1 MLAYFAAIQVG
12 LPLLLIVAHAL
23 IPAGSWIG
31 FLARVAALAI
41 VIAAVALTGLWL
53 FPPWWTPYVLLGLV
67 ALASW
72 PAARRLRKANPRGR
86 IWQATEILVAVVI
99 VVWPG
104 LQVVNAINGRAEQ
117 PGAID
122 LAQPLGAGRY
132 LVMSGGHDLAINAHL
147 MTLAPRFERYG
158 GQSYAVDLIA
168 IDGAGLRADGIN
180 PQDPA
185 RYVIYGVDV
194 YAPCAGEV
202 ISAENGIADMPAGT
216 RDREHMLGNHVLL
229 DCDAA
234 QVLLGHLAPG
244 TVTVEAGDMIA
255 TGQVLGKVGNTG
267 NTDEPHLHIHAQT
280 RGTED
285 EPVNAQPLPITIE
298 GQTLWRN
305 MILDWRG

>member
-23 IPAGSWIG
+23 IPAGSWVG
-31 FLARVAALAI
+31 FIARVAALAI
-41 VIAAVALTGLWL
+41 VIAAVAMTGLWL
-53 FPPWWTPYVLLGLV
+53 FPPWWTPYALLVLV

-72 PAARRLRKANPRGR
+72 PAARRLRSARQRGR
-86 IWQATEILVAVVI
+86 IWQGAEILVALVI
-99 VVWPG
+99 AVWPG
-104 LQVVNAINGRAEQ
+104 LQVVNAMNGRADQ

-122 LAQPLGAGRY
+122 LARPLGDGQY
-132 LVMSGGHDLAINAHL
+132 LVMSGGHDLATNAHL
-147 MTLAPRFERYG
+147 MTLAPGFERYR

-168 IDGAGLRADGIN
+168 VDGAGLRADGIS

-185 RYVIYGVDV
+185 KYAIYGTDV
-194 YAPCAGEV
+194 IAPCAGEV
-202 ISAENGIADMPAGT
+202 ISAENQVADMPAGT

-229 DCDAA
+229 ACDKA
-234 QVLLGHLAPG
+234 QVLMGHLAPG
-244 TVTVEAGDMIA
+244 TVAVEVGDMVT

-280 RGTED
+280 AGTGD

-305 MILDWRG
+305 MILDWRR